1 MLLTNIVDYLLN
13 IYIYISITT
22 MIQSNKAARVSF
34 RETKPRLCFF
44 LFYDG
49 DAKIYTK
56 LLTQCSDVIGNVNVT
71 PVTSPNL
78 IFSSVELV

>member
-1 MLLTNIVDYLLN
+1 MEKTSQRPYSPRGDKEL
-13 IYIYISITT
+13 S
-22 MIQSNKAARVSF
+22 QSKS
-34 RETKPRLCFF
+34 CFF

-56 LLTQCSDVIGNVNVT
+56 LLTQCNDAIGNVNVT

-78 IFSSVELV
+78 IFSSVEFV